1 MSLIGLLDLSTGALR
16 ADQTAVNATANNV
29 ANQNT
34 AGYTD
39 EQVTWTPGVVVSLS
53 GDAQSTT
60 APTVTTTSLRD
71 RILEQRV
78 QQQTQTQSS
87 TASEAAVLS
96 QIEGVFSLT
105 GSSATAGS
113 TQIGTSLNAFF
124 SSLSALAANPSDE
137 PTQQSALSAAQTL
150 ASAFNAAASGLSGV
164 QNDLNSTVA
173 SSITSVNQLTAQI
186 ASLNKEIGMNDPNQ
200 DAGQLEDQRQQA
212 IAQLSQLIGLDQAT
226 TESNGMTLTT
236 TAGTVLVAGENS
248 YALQASVVGGK
259 TVLYDSEG
267 NQLQQAPTGGS
278 IGGQLQAQSVDLP
291 SVTSQL
297 DALAYRIGT
306 SFNTQNE
313 AGQTSAGA
321 AGAALFQVPL
331 SQTGAAIELSVIPS
345 DPGAIATASTGQGS
359 SSNGNVSALA
369 SLASATDASGT
380 TMDQNLATMLSGVG
394 ATSAMLQQEST
405 SQQDSLTQ
413 LTTQRDTLS
422 AVNLDTEASN
432 LTIFQ
437 RSYEAAAK
445 VFSIADQL
453 LADAL
458 NLGEQATVT

>member
-1 MSLIGLLDLSTGALR
+1 MSLVGLLDLSTGALQ
-16 ADQTAVNATANNV
+16 ADQAALNATANNV

-39 EQVTWTPGVVVSLS
+39 EQVNWTPGVVVTL
-53 GDAQSTT
+53 GGNQQSTT

-71 RILEQRV
+71 RVLDQRV

-87 TASEAAVLS
+87 TSAEASVLS
-96 QIEGVFSLT
+96 QIEGVFSLS
-105 GSSATAGS
+105 GSSDSTGS
-113 TQIGTSLNAFF
+113 TQIGTALNAFF
-124 SSLSALAANPSDE
+124 SSLSALAANPADE

-150 ASAFNAAASGLSGV
+150 ASAFNAAATGLTGI
-164 QNDLNSTVA
+164 QTDINSNLA
-173 SSITSVNQLTAQI
+173 SSITSVNQLTTQI
-186 ASLNKEIGMNDPNQ
+186 AQLNQEIGENDPHQ

-212 IAQLSQLIGLDQAT
+212 ISQLSQLIGLDQAT
-226 TESNGMTLTT
+226 TESNGITLTT
-236 TAGTVLVAGENS
+236 TNGTVLVSGSSS
-248 YALQASVVGGK
+248 YALQASVVGNN
-259 TVLYDSEG
+259 TVLYDSNG
-267 NQLQQAPTGGS
+267 VQLQQAPTGGS

-291 SVTSQL
+291 SVSSQL

-306 SFNTQNE
+306 AFNTQNE
-313 AGQTSAGA
+313 AGQTSSGV

-359 SSNGNVSALA
+359 SGNGNVSALA
-369 SLASATDASGT
+369 NLASATDASGA
-380 TMDQNLATMLSGVG
+380 TMDQDLATMLSGIG
-394 ATSAMLQQEST
+394 ATSSMLQQEST

-413 LTTQRDTLS
+413 LTTQQDSQS

-432 LTIFQ
+432 LTLFQ

-458 NLGEQATVT
+458 NMGEQTTVT

>member
-1 MSLIGLLDLSTGALR
+1 MSLIGLLDLSTGALH
-16 ADQTAVNATANNV
+16 ADQTALNATANNV

-39 EQVTWTPGVVVSLS
+39 EQVTWTPGVVVSLG

-71 RILEQRV
+71 RVLEQRV

-87 TASEAAVLS
+87 TAAEASVLS

-105 GSSATAGS
+105 GSSDTAGS
-113 TQIGTSLNAFF
+113 TQIGTALNAFF
-124 SSLSALAANPSDE
+124 SSLSALSANPSDE

-150 ASAFNAAASGLSGV
+150 ASAFNAAANSLSGV
-164 QNDLNSTVA
+164 QNDINSNVA
-173 SSITSVNQLTAQI
+173 RSIASVNQLTAQI
-186 ASLNKEIGMNDPNQ
+186 ASLNKEIGENDANQ

-212 IAQLSQLIGLDQAT
+212 IAQLSQLIGLNQTA
-226 TESNGMTLTT
+226 TESNGITLTT
-236 TAGTVLVAGENS
+236 TDGTVLVAGSNS
-248 YALQASVVGGK
+248 YALQASVAGDV
-259 TVLYDSEG
+259 TVLYNSNG
-267 NQLQQAPTGGS
+267 VQLQQAPTGGS
-278 IGGQLQAQSVDLP
+278 IGGQLQAQNVDLP
-291 SVTSQL
+291 SVRSQL

-306 SFNTQNE
+306 AFNTRNE
-313 AGQTSAGA
+313 AGQTSSGV

-331 SQTGAAIELSVIPS
+331 NQSGAANELSVIPS
-345 DPGAIATASTGQGS
+345 DPGAIATASVGEGS
-359 SSNGNVSALA
+359 SGNGNVSALA
-369 SLASATDASGT
+369 DLASATDASGA

-413 LTTQRDTLS
+413 LTTQRDSLS

-432 LTIFQ
+432 LTTFQ

-458 NLGEQATVT
+458 NLGEQTTVT